1 MENKKNKNI
10 SSPFLIRDKMVAV
23 KFLKVFEHFPES
35 KKKKNKRKRVTK
47 KVTKMKGN

>member
-35 KKKKNKRKRVTK
+35 KKKKKQK
-47 KVTKMKGN
+47 KKGNKKSNKNER